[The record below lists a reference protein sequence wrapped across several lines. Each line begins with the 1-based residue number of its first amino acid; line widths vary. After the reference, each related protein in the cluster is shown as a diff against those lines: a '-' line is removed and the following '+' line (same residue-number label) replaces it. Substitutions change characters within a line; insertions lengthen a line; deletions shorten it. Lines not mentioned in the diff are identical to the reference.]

1 MKKFFMFL
9 AAVAVMAI
17 SANIA
22 AAQDQSAD
30 ETAATEQVA
39 APAQEMSAAD
49 LLKGSG
55 EEVPL
60 HRPSRPSSSRVVP
73 AS

>member
-1 MKKFFMFL
+1 MFL

-39 APAQEMSAAD
+39 APAQEM
-49 LLKGSG
+49 
-55 EEVPL
+55 
-60 HRPSRPSSSRVVP
+60 
-73 AS
+73 

>member
-49 LLKGSG
+49 L
-55 EEVPL
+55 
-60 HRPSRPSSSRVVP
+60 SSSRVVP